1 MKQLIDKY
9 KGFEVYRY
17 IIIFTTTIA
26 TFLTACEDTNLGRI
40 FHDESLILQYILFG
54 ILFLDNIM
62 YLKKAISKK
71 KVLDYLLSFN
81 GIVDLLPSITF
92 ILIFIDTSSSN
103 DIKYIF
109 GILSFLKIARFSDAL
124 KIFKDVIVNEK
135 KSLLA
140 SLYLMLLLTFFLST
154 LLYFLERDINP
165 KGFTSIIEAMSWS
178 IATLATVGYGD
189 VVPMTILGKIFGS
202 LASLVGMGMFALPAG
217 ILVNGFAQELAR
229 IRYITSWNLV
239 AKVPIFTNLDKRTI
253 SEIARM
259 LFIRRFG
266 RGEVVIKEGDI
277 GDGMYFILDGEVE
290 VTRAKGDLNITLK
303 AGDFIGEIALIEHIE
318 RTATVIATKRSEMLE
333 LTTYDF
339 QQLTKSKPDI
349 LKKIQEIAQERNH

>member
-1 MKQLIDKY
+1 MKTLSDEY
-9 KGFEVYRY
+9 KRFRTYKY
-17 IIIFTTTIA
+17 IIIYTTAFASLLI
-26 TFLTACEDTNLGRI
+26 ACEDTDIAREWHTYGL
-40 FHDESLILQYILFG
+40 FFQHILFG
-54 ILFLDNIM
+54 ILFLDNLF
-62 YLKKAISKK
+62 YLKKAINKK
-71 KVLDYLLSFN
+71 KVLHYISSFN
-81 GIVDLLPSITF
+81 GIIDITASITF
-92 ILIFIDTSSSN
+92 ILTFFSDSTIM
-103 DIKYIF
+103 DIKYVF
-109 GILSFLKIARFSDAL
+109 GVLSFFKIGRFSDAL
-124 KIFKDVIVNEK
+124 TIFKDVIVNER

-140 SLYLMLLLTFFLST
+140 SIYLMFLFTLFLST
-154 LLYFLERDINP
+154 MLYFLERDINP
-165 KGFTSIIEAMSWS
+165 KGFSSIIEAMSWS

-189 VVPMTILGKIFGS
+189 VVPMTILGKLFGS
-202 LASLVGMGMFALPAG
+202 LASMVGMGMFALPAG

-290 VTRAKGDLNITLK
+290 VTRAKGDLHIKLK

-339 QQLTKSKPDI
+339 QQLAKNKPDI
-349 LKKIQEIAQERNH
+349 LKKIQEVAQKRNH